1 MKQSKFQALMFS
13 TIGVS
18 VAFAVVVLF
27 NFVISR
33 SPVRLDLT
41 ENQMHSLSDG
51 TRQILERVA
60 KSDTPVIVNF
70 YASQKGNRL
79 PPMEEVYARQV
90 EDLLTGFANASKGM
104 LRVKKFD
111 PQPDSEE
118 EDAARIDGVEP
129 QANPQTGEPYYLGL
143 SITLD
148 PQKVAVPALSVQR
161 DRLLEY
167 DLARAVSQVLQTTK
181 PIIGVMTPLPAFGTP
196 SNPMMMRMGQ
206 QGSDPWVFINELKR
220 DFDVQQVGME
230 VDAIDPKINVLV
242 VIHPK
247 DISDKAQF
255 ALDQFVLRG
264 GRLVAMLDGMCLA
277 DNRNP
282 NPMGFNMAGGS
293 TMPKLLK
300 GWGIEFDTAKVVA
313 DAQYSRELATQ
324 AGRPPA
330 PAPAFLFLTKDAVA
344 QGDAVFGQSDNILLP
359 FAGAFTGKP
368 ADGLKQEV
376 LIHSSKDSQLV
387 DGMTAQLNGQK
398 VMDDFNPS
406 GIEYALAIRLTGK
419 FKTAFPDGKPGDAKP
434 ADEAKDGEKKDEAKG
449 DWLKE
454 SKAEGIVYLFGDSDL
469 IYDPFCVQI
478 NRMMRLAMPF
488 NGNLALGQNL
498 VEQIAGDSSLIGA
511 RSRATV
517 QRPFT
522 VVLQKKAEAEKRFQ
536 AEIARFQKEADE
548 SGARISEIQS
558 KKEGNQKFILSPEA
572 KVEYEKLKKKQ
583 VEANRQLRNV
593 RKELRQEVE
602 ALEFKSKLLNIVGMP
617 VIVAGTGIG
626 LAIARR
632 RRTAAR

>member
-13 TIGVS
+13 AIGVV
-18 VAFAVVVLF
+18 VAFVVVVLF
-27 NFVISR
+27 NFVIGR
-33 SPVRLDLT
+33 APIRLDLT
-41 ENQMHSLSDG
+41 ENKLHSLSDG
-51 TRQILERVA
+51 TREILSRVA
-60 KSDTPVIVNF
+60 KSDTPVVVNF

-90 EDLLTGFANASKGM
+90 EDLLGEFAGASKGM

-118 EDAARIDGVEP
+118 EDAAKLDGVEP

-181 PIIGVMTPLPAFGTP
+181 PVVGVMTPLPVFGTP

-206 QGSDPWVFINELKR
+206 QGSDPWVFVNELKR
-220 DFDVQQVGME
+220 DFDVQQVAMD
-230 VDAIDPKINVLV
+230 VDAIDPKINVL
-242 VIHPK
+242 ILLHPK

-264 GRLVAMLDGMCLA
+264 GRLVAMLDALCLA

-282 NPMGFNMAGGS
+282 NPMGFNMGGGS
-293 TMPKLLK
+293 TLPKLLK
-300 GWGIEFDTAKVVA
+300 SWGLEFDTAKVVA
-313 DAQYSRELATQ
+313 DAQFSRELAT
-324 AGRPPA
+324 APGRPPQ

-344 QGDAVFGQSDNILLP
+344 EGDAVFGQSDNILLP
-359 FAGAFTGKP
+359 FSGAFTGKP

-376 LIHSSKDSQLV
+376 LLHSSKDAQLV
-387 DGMTAQLNGQK
+387 DGVTAQLNGRK
-398 VMDDFNPS
+398 VMDDFS
-406 GIEYALAIRLTGK
+406 ATGVEYALAVRLSGK
-419 FKTAFPDGKPGDAKP
+419 FKTAFPDGKPGDAAKEGDP
-434 ADEAKDGEKKDEAKG
+434 KDAAKADF
-449 DWLKE
+449 LKE
-454 SKAEGIVYLFGDSDL
+454 SKADGIVYLFGDSDFV
-469 IYDPFCVQI
+469 YDSFCVQI
-478 NRMMRLAMPF
+478 DRMFRVATPF

-511 RSRATV
+511 RSRASV
-517 QRPFT
+517 RRPFT
-522 VVLQKKAEAEKRFQ
+522 VVQQKQAEASKRYQ
-536 AEIARFQKEADE
+536 KEIAQFQKEVDE
-548 SGARISEIQS
+548 ASAKISEIQS

-572 KVEYEKLKKKQ
+572 KIEYDNLKKKQ
-583 VEANRQLRNV
+583 TEANRHLRKV
-593 RKELRQEVE
+593 RKDLRQDVE
-602 ALEFKSKLLNIVGMP
+602 SLEFKSKVLNIVGMP
-617 VIVAGTGIG
+617 AIVACTGIG
-626 LAIARR
+626 LALARR